1 MSEVKANKSNSSMLG
16 FDNLLL
22 VFVAI
27 LFVVSV
33 VSAVQLNE
41 LSGKIESF
49 EKAPQNKVILSN
61 NTDNTSQDNTAQTDQ
76 EILDKLNKAPD
87 MVGGC

>member
-1 MSEVKANKSNSSMLG
+1 MSETNIGKIG
-16 FDNLLL
+16 FDNILLI
-22 VFVAI
+22 FVAI

-41 LSGKIESF
+41 LSGKIASF
-49 EKAPQNKVILSN
+49 EKTESQKIVVASG
-61 NTDNTSQDNTAQTDQ
+61 NTSSGNTAKTDQ
-76 EILDKLNKAPD
+76 EILDKLSNAPD

>member
-1 MSEVKANKSNSSMLG
+1 MSEEKPNKSNLGKIG
-16 FDNLLL
+16 FDNILL
-22 VFVAI
+22 VFVAV

-33 VSAVQLNE
+33 ASAFQLNE

-49 EKAPQNKVILSN
+49 EKAPQNTVVLSN
-61 NTDNTSQDNTAQTDQ
+61 NTDNSSPNNTTQSDQ
-76 EILDKLNKAPD
+76 EILDKLTKAPD

>member
-1 MSEVKANKSNSSMLG
+1 MSETKPDKSKPGILG

-41 LSGKIESF
+41 LSGKIASF
-49 EKAPQNKVILSN
+49 EKAPQQTVVLSG
-61 NTDNTSQDNTAQTDQ
+61 NTDNTS
-76 EILDKLNKAPD
+76 
-87 MVGGC
+87 